1 MRKSI
6 KHIVFIRVAAAFLS
20 ILLFS
25 GVTTF
30 NLIRIK
36 GMQEES
42 AQTVAVLNR
51 AQSAEVAHYKW
62 SSNLS
67 NALYANTEF
76 TGSKDPTTCVLG
88 QWLYGDAGT
97 EDAEIL
103 SLRDT
108 MEPLHKALHESAD
121 YVLNMKQTSA
131 SQAQNYYQ
139 ENIQSNLAALVG
151 KSGQGD

>member
-1 MRKSI
+1 MRKGI
-6 KHIVFIRVAAAFLS
+6 NKMVGIRVALALAS
-20 ILLFS
+20 VLLFS
-25 GVTTF
+25 IAMTI
-30 NLIRIK
+30 NIMRI
-36 GMQEES
+36 QNTEEAAAETAS
-42 AQTVAVLNR
+42 MLNQIQT
-51 AQSAEVAHYKW
+51 AEAAHYRW
-62 SSNLS
+62 SANLS
-67 NALYANTEF
+67 NALYAGTEF

-131 SQAQNYYQ
+131 SQAQNY
-139 ENIQSNLAALVG
+139 L
-151 KSGQGD
+151 SGEHPV